1 MKKINITIPMEL
13 SNDIQECQIEL
24 EGLKELI
31 AFLLS
36 NVEYNVPEEKINKLR
51 TDFVNKNKTY
61 NDLKLKVENYIPE
74 DFDRT
79 KTTWSLDFA
88 TYNVEVVEA

>member
-36 NVEYNVPEEKINKLR
+36 NVEYNIPEEKISKLR
-51 TDFVNKNKTY
+51 TDFVNKNKIY